1 MAIRVVDICR
11 YPVKGLSAERLERV
25 ALSRG
30 EGLPHDRRFAIAHAD
45 VRFDPE
51 RPEWLPKTNF
61 LMLMRDEK
69 LARLRTR
76 FDDESGTLTIE
87 RDGKRLVR
95 AKITEPA
102 GRARIGE
109 FFAAFMA
116 DAARGAPKVL
126 EAPGHTFSDAS
137 RKPGTNT
144 YKYVSIVNL
153 ASVRELERFVGRPVD
168 PIRFRANVY
177 LDGAPAW
184 AEFDWTGREI
194 AVGGARLCVVSP
206 IDRCAATMV
215 NPTTAERDL
224 NVPRALKRG
233 FGHVDMGVYAEVIAG
248 GEVAAGDAVDVAG
261 APLGTAGR
269 ARARARRMKSS

>member
-1 MAIRVVDICR
+1 MAIRVVDIRR

-25 ALSRG
+25 TLSRG
-30 EGLPHDRRFAIAHAD
+30 EGLPHDRRFAIAHGD

-87 RDGKRLVR
+87 RDGKQVVR

-102 GRARIGE
+102 GRARLGA

-126 EAPGHTFSDAS
+126 EAPGHMFSDAS
-137 RKPGTNT
+137 RRPGTNT

-184 AEFDWTGREI
+184 SEFDWTGRDI
-194 AVGGARLCVVSP
+194 AVGGARLSVVSP

-233 FGHVDMGVYAEVIAG
+233 FGHVNMGIYAEVTKG
-248 GEVAAGDAVDVAG
+248 GEVTAGDAVEPSS
-261 APLGTAGR
+261 APLGFPG
-269 ARARARRMKSS
+269 

>member
-1 MAIRVVDICR
+1 MAIRVVDIRR

-25 ALSRG
+25 TLSPG
-30 EGLPHDRRFAIAHAD
+30 EGLPHDRRFAIAHGTTH
-45 VRFDPE
+45 FDPE

-87 RDGKRLVR
+87 RDGNQVVR
-95 AKITEPA
+95 AKITDPA
-102 GRARIGE
+102 GRARIGA
-109 FFAAFMA
+109 FFAALMA
-116 DAARGAPKVL
+116 DAARGAPKVI
-126 EAPGHTFSDAS
+126 EAPGHMFSDAS
-137 RKPGTNT
+137 RRPGSNT

-153 ASVRELERFVGRPVD
+153 ASVRELERFVGSPVD

-184 AEFDWTGREI
+184 TEFDWTGREI
-194 AVGGARLCVVSP
+194 TLGGARLCVVSP

-233 FGHVDMGVYAEVIAG
+233 FGHVDLGIYAEVTEG
-248 GEVAAGDAVDVAG
+248 GEVAAGDAVEPSS
-261 APLGTAGR
+261 APLG
-269 ARARARRMKSS
+269 